1 MLQILRRLLDEV
13 KAFLAGMHEALVQQS
28 IETLELELLELEHA
42 FLSLVLGGLV
52 GLPLAPL
59 GVAAELAPLLEE
71 EARILF
77 DRTWRGSDV
86 IADLFSRMGG
96 EW

>member
-1 MLQILRRLLDEV
+1 MH
-13 KAFLAGMHEALVQQS
+13 KALIQQS
-28 IETLELELLELEHA
+28 VEALELELLELEHA

-59 GVAAELAPLLEE
+59 GVAAELAPLLED

-77 DRTWRGSDV
+77 ERTWRGSDV

>member
-1 MLQILRRLLDEV
+1 MLHPLRRLLDEAR
-13 KAFLAGMHEALVQQS
+13 AFLAGMHGALIQQS
-28 IETLELELLELEHA
+28 VEALELELIELEHA

-59 GVAAELAPLLEE
+59 GVAADLAPLLED

-77 DRTWRGSDV
+77 ERTWRGSDV

>member
-1 MLQILRRLLDEV
+1 MLHLLRRLLDEAR
-13 KAFLAGMHEALVQQS
+13 AFLAGVHKALIQQS
-28 IETLELELLELEHA
+28 VEALELELLELEHA

-59 GVAAELAPLLEE
+59 GVAAELAPLLED

-77 DRTWRGSDV
+77 ERTWRGSDV